1 MKWVYAPIISYTEGP
16 KRTSVYPDYIV
27 CVLVAVAVA
36 VAVGVGGGVSREVG
50 TNQPRARVVHH
61 T

>member
-1 MKWVYAPIISYTEGP
+1 MLQSYHIRKVLSEPQSIQIIL
-16 KRTSVYPDYIV
+16 
-27 CVLVAVAVA
+27 CVLVVVVVA